1 MKKIL
6 SNGVLLPV
14 FDLKIVT
21 YDLFMVALDVV
32 FMIVA
37 YLSAHLLA
45 GGYRVSLGVLRED
58 LITIVL
64 VCTVQFVV
72 FSGIDVYKT
81 TLRQFGL
88 VDALKMTKWVFVA
101 VLVSGAVLTLI
112 QQQLM
117 LVDVTTIVLDFYFLA
132 SLVVASRVSFR
143 MLTTFFH
150 QEPGPGKPI
159 LIYGADDHGMLTLR
173 RLYEGGFP
181 DMTPEGFLDDNPLL
195 DGKELNGLPIFGG
208 HWKFE
213 HLVRTHG
220 IHELI
225 LSSDGISPEVLRRL
239 HETAQSLG
247 VAIRRVSLSFEDV
260 TLEPTKPQGEPS
272 GLVRMGSGRTQP
284 VEYRDSRAN

>member
-117 LVDVTTIVLDFYFLA
+117 LVDVTTIVLDFY
-132 SLVVASRVSFR
+132 
-143 MLTTFFH
+143 
-150 QEPGPGKPI
+150 
-159 LIYGADDHGMLTLR
+159 
-173 RLYEGGFP
+173 
-181 DMTPEGFLDDNPLL
+181 
-195 DGKELNGLPIFGG
+195 
-208 HWKFE
+208 
-213 HLVRTHG
+213 
-220 IHELI
+220 
-225 LSSDGISPEVLRRL
+225 
-239 HETAQSLG
+239 
-247 VAIRRVSLSFEDV
+247 
-260 TLEPTKPQGEPS
+260 
-272 GLVRMGSGRTQP
+272 
-284 VEYRDSRAN
+284 